1 MFPKTGETFLNGDKT
16 QIDQSKRQ
24 IGRAAALS
32 RQIKT
37 VARGTG
43 VSKRTAKNWLAR
55 S

>member
-1 MFPKTGETFLNGDKT
+1 MFPKTGETFLNGNKT
-16 QIDQSKRQ
+16 HVDRPQPQ

-32 RQIKT
+32 RRIKT

-43 VSKRTAKNWLAR
+43 VSKRTAENWLVR